1 MHNTRPLAR
10 RKHLTVGIW
19 KHLAVGISCGV
30 RLITLE
36 NLSFRLLSVTP
47 KNVALCR
54 KSKWLAEVQ
63 NTTIYWIQAT
73 EFISWWT
80 VTSRTLLRSLVI
92 MPICT
97 WCSED
102 YSIMTKII
110 PAYSLSDPNIAPMS
124 QWISCGQTKAAAENE
139 WINIM
144 SGLINL
150 RSRRDINIMTEIKYC
165 KGRKLLKVDF

>member
-1 MHNTRPLAR
+1 MLKCFIMLNLIIQ
-10 RKHLTVGIW
+10 LI
-19 KHLAVGISCGV
+19 AVESPSTSPPPFPPQTGKTC
-30 RLITLE
+30 L
-36 NLSFRLLSVTP
+36 
-47 KNVALCR
+47 K
-54 KSKWLAEVQ
+54 KWLAEVQ

-110 PAYSLSDPNIAPMS
+110 PAYSLSDPYIAPMS